1 MSVMTVL
8 EYPDPRLRKLAEP
21 VTEFGSPLRALAEDM
36 FDTMYDEQGIG
47 LAATQ
52 VDVHKRLVVIDLQ
65 DDRHEPLVLV
75 NPEIIERQG
84 ETISEEGCLSVPE
97 YRADVPRAE
106 RIRVRAQNLDG
117 ETFELDADGLLA
129 ICIQHELDHLR
140 GILFVDHLSRL
151 KQERYRKRL
160 AKLRKAAG

>member
-21 VTEFGSPLRALAEDM
+21 VTEFGSALHKLADDM
-36 FDTMYDEQGIG
+36 FETMYDEQGIG

-65 DDRHEPLVLV
+65 DNHHEPLVLV
-75 NPEIIERQG
+75 NPEIVERHG

-117 ETFELDADGLLA
+117 EAFELDADGLLA